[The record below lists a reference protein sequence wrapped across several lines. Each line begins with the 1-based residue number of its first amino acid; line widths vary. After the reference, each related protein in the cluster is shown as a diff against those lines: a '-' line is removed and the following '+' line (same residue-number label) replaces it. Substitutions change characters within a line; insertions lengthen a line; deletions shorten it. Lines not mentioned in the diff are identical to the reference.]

1 MRYIIEDALPRDEY
15 LKLEELV
22 TGENIQWVLHKGTCG
37 EQTNYGDWRFT
48 HTVYH
53 QRFLQSNNSLKEFMP
68 VFNIAPQIETM
79 IFCKLNCDIYT
90 TEPQQRPWHVD
101 QKCNCE
107 YSWTSILYFNDCNGK
122 TIFRDDG
129 VTIESRRNRAIVF
142 NSELEHTGITQTD
155 SPRRYVLNTNFLSHQ
170 NPIGESF

>member
-53 QRFLQSNNSLKEFMP
+53 QRFLQSNNSARDK
-68 VFNIAPQIETM
+68 
-79 IFCKLNCDIYT
+79 
-90 TEPQQRPWHVD
+90 PQQR
-101 QKCNCE
+101 
-107 YSWTSILYFNDCNGK
+107 
-122 TIFRDDG
+122 
-129 VTIESRRNRAIVF
+129 
-142 NSELEHTGITQTD
+142 
-155 SPRRYVLNTNFLSHQ
+155 LNINAV
-170 NPIGESF
+170 NIA